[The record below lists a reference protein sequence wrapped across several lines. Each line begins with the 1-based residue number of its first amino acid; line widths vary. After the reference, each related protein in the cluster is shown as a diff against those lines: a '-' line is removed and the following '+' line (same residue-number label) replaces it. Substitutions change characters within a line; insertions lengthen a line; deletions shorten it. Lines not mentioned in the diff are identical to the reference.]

1 MELQCF
7 MELAVEL
14 GFSEDDFLEFSQV
27 VDKIAVDIKSF
38 TKEILEQ
45 LFADRFLD
53 GINETEV
60 K

>member
-7 MELAVEL
+7 MELALEL
-14 GFSEDDFLEFSQV
+14 GFKEDDFLEFSQV
-27 VDKIAVDIKSF
+27 VDKIAVDIKLF
-38 TKEILEQ
+38 TREILEQ
-45 LFADRFLD
+45 LFADRFLS

>member
-14 GFSEDDFLEFSQV
+14 GFSENDFLKFSQV
-27 VDKIAVDIKSF
+27 VDKIAVDINLF

-53 GINETEV
+53 GINKTEV
-60 K
+60 E